1 MKLIRFKYH
10 LNSIVVLALFL
21 LSWVFFIYIKVN
33 IPLTYH
39 ESTSQGYILTV
50 TTLLFSFLVGHY
62 FNSRYE
68 RYISIRDYHLSRH
81 SRCISLID
89 IAQSFSENR
98 ILLKKLYEKLNDIA
112 VIDELCS
119 WSEGYIEE
127 PYYRN
132 LYCLLD
138 EIKIIDQKDLT
149 NYRIFYDKINEIN
162 ELTRKLNSLGRD
174 KFGFLRWLLLGSLAA
189 VIILLTLF
197 VPISNFINIVLL
209 MLFPPIIFL
218 VIYTINSYQNMTFHK
233 ESTSMEINEKI
244 FDEIGK
250 KRFYKKERLKFVRVD
265 IRKNKNLY
273 ITEDELEGKDKDIY
287 LDYLDKGF
295 YVSRSNKKQCN

>member
-1 MKLIRFKYH
+1 ML
-10 LNSIVVLALFL
+10 
-21 LSWVFFIYIKVN
+21 FIYIKTN
-33 IPLTYH
+33 IPLAYH

-89 IAQSFSENR
+89 IAQSFSENK

-112 VIDELCS
+112 VIDELCN

-162 ELTRKLNSLGRD
+162 EQTRKLNSLGRD

-189 VIILLTLF
+189 VIILLTLS

-273 ITEDELEGKDKDIY
+273 ITEDELEGRDKNIY
-287 LDYLDKGF
+287 LDYLDKEF
-295 YVSRSNKKQCN
+295 YVNRSNKKQCN

>member
-1 MKLIRFKYH
+1 MRFLHVRLYSQSILIT
-10 LNSIVVLALFL
+10 ILFL
-21 LSWVFFIYIKVN
+21 LSWATFILIKSN
-33 IPLTYH
+33 IPPNYLDGN
-39 ESTSQGYILTV
+39 SQGHMLTV

-68 RYISIRDYHLSRH
+68 RYITIRDYHLSRH
-81 SRCISLID
+81 SRCITLID
-89 IAQSFSENR
+89 VAHTFTENSTL
-98 ILLKKLYEKLNDIA
+98 INKLYEKLNDIA
-112 VIDELCS
+112 IIDELCN
-119 WSEGYIEE
+119 WGEGYIEE

-138 EIKIIDQKDLT
+138 EIEIVKDKDLT

-162 ELTRKLNSLGRD
+162 DFTRKLNSLGRD
-174 KFGFLRWLLLGSLAA
+174 KFSFLRWLLLASLAS
-189 VIILLTLF
+189 VIILLTLS
-197 VPISNFINIVLL
+197 VPTSNFINMALL

-233 ESTSMEINEKI
+233 ESTSMEINEKL

-250 KRFYKKERLKFVRVD
+250 KRLYKKNGLKYVRMQ
-265 IRKNKNLY
+265 IRKNKELY
-273 ITEDELEGKDKDIY
+273 ITEDELTGRDREIY
-287 LDYLDKGF
+287 LDYLDKDF

>member
-1 MKLIRFKYH
+1 MRFLHIKPYIV
-10 LNSIVVLALFL
+10 SINITILFL
-21 LSWVFFIYIKVN
+21 LSWIAFILIKSN
-33 IPLTYH
+33 IPIYYF
-39 ESTSQGYILTV
+39 EGSSQGYMLTV

-68 RYISIRDYHLSRH
+68 RYIMIRDYHISRH

-89 IAQSFSENR
+89 IAHSFTSNDN
-98 ILLKKLYEKLNDIA
+98 LLKKLYEKLNDIA
-112 VIDELCS
+112 IIDELCS

-138 EIKIIDQKDLT
+138 EIEIISDKDLT
-149 NYRIFYDKINEIN
+149 NYRIFFDKINEIN
-162 ELTRKLNSLGRD
+162 DFTRKLNSLGRD
-174 KFGFLRWLLLGSLAA
+174 KFGFLRWLLLASLAS
-189 VIILLTLF
+189 VIILLTMS
-197 VPISNFINIVLL
+197 VPTSNFINLALL

-233 ESTSMEINEKI
+233 ESTSMEINEKL

-250 KRFYKKERLKFVRVD
+250 KRFYKKNRLRFVRID
-265 IRKNKNLY
+265 IRKNKDLY
-273 ITEDELEGKDKDIY
+273 ITEDELTGRDKDIY
-287 LDYLDKGF
+287 LDYLDKDF
-295 YVSRSNKKQCN
+295 YVNRSNKKHCN

>member
-1 MKLIRFKYH
+1 MKIIHIKPYLHSITVLI
-10 LNSIVVLALFL
+10 LFL
-21 LSWVFFIYIKVN
+21 ISWGFFIYIKINV
-33 IPLTYH
+33 PLAYH
-39 ESTSQGYILTV
+39 EGTSQGYILTV

-68 RYISIRDYHLSRH
+68 RYITIRDHHISRH

-89 IAQSFSENR
+89 IAQSFSENKV
-98 ILLKKLYEKLNDIA
+98 LLKKLYEKLNDIA

-138 EIKIIDQKDLT
+138 EVKIIDQKDLT
-149 NYRIFYDKINEIN
+149 NYRIFYDRINEIN

-189 VIILLTLF
+189 VIILLTLS
-197 VPISNFINIVLL
+197 VPITNFINIALL

-218 VIYTINSYQNMTFHK
+218 VIYTINDYQTMTFHK

-250 KRFYKKERLKFVRVD
+250 KRFYKKSRLRFVRVD
-265 IRKNKNLY
+265 IRKNKDLY
-273 ITEDELEGKDKDIY
+273 ITENELTGRDREIY
-287 LDYLDKGF
+287 LDYLDKDF
-295 YVSRSNKKQCN
+295 YVNRSNKKQCN

>member
-1 MKLIRFKYH
+1 MKFIHIRPYLTSILITI
-10 LNSIVVLALFL
+10 SFL
-21 LSWVFFIYIKVN
+21 VSWAFIIFLKSN
-33 IPLTYH
+33 IPLNYL
-39 ESTSQGYILTV
+39 ESNSQGYMLTV

-68 RYISIRDYHLSRH
+68 RYIMIRDYHTSRH

-89 IAQSFSENR
+89 IAHTFTDNTKL
-98 ILLKKLYEKLNDIA
+98 IKKLYEKLNDIA
-112 VIDELCS
+112 VIDELCN
-119 WSEGYIEE
+119 WGEGYIEE

-138 EIKIIDQKDLT
+138 EIEIIRDKDLT

-162 ELTRKLNSLGRD
+162 DFTRKLNSIGRD
-174 KFGFLRWLLLGSLAA
+174 KFSYLRWLLLASLAS
-189 VIILLTLF
+189 VIILLTLS
-197 VPISNFINIVLL
+197 VPTSNFINMALL

-233 ESTSMEINEKI
+233 ESTSIEINEKL

-250 KRFYKKERLKFVRVD
+250 KRFYKKNRLRFVRLQ
-265 IRKNKNLY
+265 IRKNKDLY
-273 ITEDELEGKDKDIY
+273 ITEDELTGRDREIY
-287 LDYLDKGF
+287 LDYLDKDF
-295 YVSRSNKKQCN
+295 YIDRSNKKQCN

>member
-1 MKLIRFKYH
+1 MRFLHIKPYIV
-10 LNSIVVLALFL
+10 SINITILFL
-21 LSWVFFIYIKVN
+21 LSWIAFILIKSN
-33 IPLTYH
+33 IPIYYF
-39 ESTSQGYILTV
+39 EGSSQGYMLTV

-68 RYISIRDYHLSRH
+68 RYIMIRDYHISRH

-89 IAQSFSENR
+89 IAHSFTSNDN
-98 ILLKKLYEKLNDIA
+98 LLKKLYEKLNDIA
-112 VIDELCS
+112 IIDELCS

-138 EIKIIDQKDLT
+138 EIEIISDKDLT
-149 NYRIFYDKINEIN
+149 NYRIFFDKINEIN
-162 ELTRKLNSLGRD
+162 DFTRKLNSLGRD
-174 KFGFLRWLLLGSLAA
+174 KFGFLRWLLLASLAS
-189 VIILLTLF
+189 VIILLTMS
-197 VPISNFINIVLL
+197 VPASNFINLALL

-233 ESTSMEINEKI
+233 ESTSMEINEKL

-250 KRFYKKERLKFVRVD
+250 KRFYKKNRLRFVRID
-265 IRKNKNLY
+265 IRKNKDLY
-273 ITEDELEGKDKDIY
+273 ITEDELTGRDKDIY
-287 LDYLDKGF
+287 LDYLDKDF
-295 YVSRSNKKQCN
+295 YVNRSNKKHCN

>member
-1 MKLIRFKYH
+1 LI
-10 LNSIVVLALFL
+10 
-21 LSWVFFIYIKVN
+21 
-33 IPLTYH
+33 T
-39 ESTSQGYILTV
+39 
-50 TTLLFSFLVGHY
+50 
-62 FNSRYE
+62 
-68 RYISIRDYHLSRH
+68 IRVHHISRH

-89 IAQSFSENR
+89 IAQSFSENK
-98 ILLKKLYEKLNDIA
+98 ILLKGLYEKLNDIA
-112 VIDELCS
+112 FIDELCS

-138 EIKIIDQKDLT
+138 EVKIIDQKDLT
-149 NYRIFYDKINEIN
+149 NYRIFYDRINEIN

-189 VIILLTLF
+189 VIILLTLS
-197 VPISNFINIVLL
+197 VPITNFVNMALL

-218 VIYTINSYQNMTFHK
+218 VIYTINGYQNMTFHK

-250 KRFYKKERLKFVRVD
+250 KRFYKKSRLRFVRVD
-265 IRKNKNLY
+265 IRKNKDLY
-273 ITEDELEGKDKDIY
+273 ITEDELTGRDREIY
-287 LDYLDKGF
+287 LDYLDKDF
-295 YVSRSNKKQCN
+295 YVNRSNKKQCN

>member
-1 MKLIRFKYH
+1 MKVIRFKSYLH
-10 LNSIVVLALFL
+10 SIMVLVLFL
-21 LSWVFFIYIKVN
+21 ISWGIFIYIKIN

-68 RYISIRDYHLSRH
+68 RYITIRDHHISRH

-89 IAQSFSENR
+89 IAQSFSGNK

-149 NYRIFYDKINEIN
+149 NYRIFYDRINEIN

-189 VIILLTLF
+189 VIILLTLS
-197 VPISNFINIVLL
+197 VPITNFINIALL

-218 VIYTINSYQNMTFHK
+218 VIYTINGYQNMTFHK
-233 ESTSMEINEKI
+233 ESTSMEINEKL

-250 KRFYKKERLKFVRVD
+250 KRFYKKNRLRFVRID
-265 IRKNKNLY
+265 IRKNKDLY
-273 ITEDELEGKDKDIY
+273 ITEDELTGRDKDIY
-287 LDYLDKGF
+287 LDYLDKDF
-295 YVSRSNKKQCN
+295 YVNRSNKKQCN